1 MEKILPPDVL
11 ECGRTFDRLD
21 VTRSGKLEVADVL
34 HWRQAHLAPAPR
46 PPTPQTP
53 DPPPTSP
60 THPSTHRPASPCTG
74 GRWREGATGVPARQL
89 HRRLRF

>member
-34 HWRQAHLAPAPR
+34 HWRQAHLAPH
-46 PPTPQTP
+46 PPP
-53 DPPPTSP
+53 PPPTIHPLPRPHHPDP
-60 THPSTHRPASPCTG
+60 TT
-74 GRWREGATGVPARQL
+74 
-89 HRRLRF
+89 

>member
-34 HWRQAHLAPAPR
+34 HWRQADLAPAPT
-46 PPTPQTP
+46 PHSPLPTPHHPLPTTHH
-53 DPPPTSP
+53 PPPT
-60 THPSTHRPASPCTG
+60 T
-74 GRWREGATGVPARQL
+74 
-89 HRRLRF
+89 

>member
-34 HWRQAHLAPAPR
+34 HWRQADLAPAPT
-46 PPTPQTP
+46 PPLPTTHS
-53 DPPPTSP
+53 PPPTTHHP
-60 THPSTHRPASPCTG
+60 LPRPHHPPPTTHP
-74 GRWREGATGVPARQL
+74 GRAPR
-89 HRRLRF
+89 